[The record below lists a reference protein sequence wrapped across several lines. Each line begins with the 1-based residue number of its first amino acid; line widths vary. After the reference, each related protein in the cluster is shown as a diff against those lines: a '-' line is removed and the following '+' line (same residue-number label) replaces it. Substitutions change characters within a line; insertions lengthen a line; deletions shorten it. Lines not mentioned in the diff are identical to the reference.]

1 MLAFSE
7 CSYQTSNQLA
17 EDNHLVV
24 DIKLQQE
31 QKSTGTSK
39 PTPKRK
45 TASKKQKHKKTLSQK
60 SKHFDYYDKNGFNL
74 IVPIV
79 EDTILHYAAVKKHFD
94 SDNIASQSSPTNA
107 SINIQHDECAANP
120 IRLTW
125 SPETIPD
132 VVRKYWRQRYSLFSK
147 FDFGVLLDI
156 GMFSVTPEL
165 IAQHIAQ
172 RSAGCKVMVDGFCGV
187 GGNAIQFAMTC
198 DKVIAIDIDPVRL
211 ECARHNA
218 AVYGV
223 QDKIEFICGDF
234 MELAPTIKADGV
246 FMSPPWGGP
255 QYIQADVFDLETMM
269 PMNGTHLFNLVK
281 SNITSNIIYFLP
293 RNVNHEQI
301 RLLAGPGK
309 VCEME
314 KTLLNGRVKS
324 YTAYF
329 GDFVNNEADGQSE

>member
-60 SKHFDYYDKNGFNL
+60 S
-74 IVPIV
+74 
-79 EDTILHYAAVKKHFD
+79 
-94 SDNIASQSSPTNA
+94 SQSSPTNA

-156 GMFSVTPEL
+156 EGWYVYYIRFKFSVTPEL

-198 DKVIAIDIDPVRL
+198 DKA
-211 ECARHNA
+211 
-218 AVYGV
+218 G
-223 QDKIEFICGDF
+223 
-234 MELAPTIKADGV
+234 
-246 FMSPPWGGP
+246 
-255 QYIQADVFDLETMM
+255 
-269 PMNGTHLFNLVK
+269 
-281 SNITSNIIYFLP
+281 IIPF
-293 RNVNHEQI
+293 
-301 RLLAGPGK
+301 
-309 VCEME
+309 
-314 KTLLNGRVKS
+314 
-324 YTAYF
+324 
-329 GDFVNNEADGQSE
+329 